1 MSGRRRHLSGKST
14 SSIEEVV
21 PEANVTKLRRQL
33 QERVRKKSV
42 GEIPRH
48 DIPREPPLSPSSKAR
63 AEEERIHKLWP
74 VVIFFLLFF
83 HYNIFYQ
90 VYIESKSL

>member
-1 MSGRRRHLSGKST
+1 LSGKST
-14 SSIEEVV
+14 SSIGEVV
-21 PEANVTKLRRQL
+21 PVANVAKLRRQL
-33 QERVRKKSV
+33 QERERKKSE

-48 DIPREPPLSPSSKAR
+48 DIPREPPLSLSSKAW

-90 VYIESKSL
+90 VSIESKSLK